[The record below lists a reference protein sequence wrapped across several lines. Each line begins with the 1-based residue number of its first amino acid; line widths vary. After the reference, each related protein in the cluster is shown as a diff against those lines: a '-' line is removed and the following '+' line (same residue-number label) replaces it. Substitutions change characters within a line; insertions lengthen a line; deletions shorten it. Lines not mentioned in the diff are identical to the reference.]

1 MLAAIVVGTLA
12 VRKRFT
18 GRRISYLLLR
28 RICGLL
34 VVSEHRHLAVFFCAE
49 GMPMTTA
56 LPPTMQA
63 ARYYGPGPALRV
75 ERIPVPRLEPGE
87 ALVRVTHAG
96 VCRTELHFLS
106 GLLNLGIAPLT
117 LGHEIVGEVVQVQPP
132 GQDLPPG
139 TRVIVNYYGTCGHCV
154 WCRSGQ
160 QNLCSQ
166 VVAQLGF
173 SADGGYAEFVKA
185 RADMLVPLP
194 AHLDAAQAC
203 TLGCSATTALHA
215 ARRIAPVQLGDTVL
229 IYGAGGVGY
238 ALVQVCKL
246 SGAQVLVV
254 GRSERK
260 LQLARELGA
269 DAVIHAGHEPVAETV
284 RRLTGNEGVDI
295 LFELVGTRET
305 MDQSLQC
312 LRKRGR
318 LVFIGYSEDQLIA
331 NPLLLVIGELQILAS
346 VGSTQQDLLDAVAL
360 ASQGKLRQVI
370 DRVVPLDQVN
380 DTLQALQRGEV
391 AGRAVLQP

>member
-1 MLAAIVVGTLA
+1 
-12 VRKRFT
+12 
-18 GRRISYLLLR
+18 
-28 RICGLL
+28 
-34 VVSEHRHLAVFFCAE
+34 
-49 GMPMTTA
+49 MTTTI
-56 LPPTMQA
+56 PPTMQA
-63 ARYYGPGPALRV
+63 ARYHGPGPALRIETV
-75 ERIPVPRLEPGE
+75 AVPSIGAGE
-87 ALVRVTHAG
+87 VLVRITHAG

-117 LGHEIVGEVVQVQPP
+117 LGHEMVGEVAQVGDGVQSVQV
-132 GQDLPPG
+132 GA
-139 TRVIVNYYGTCGHCV
+139 RVIVNYYGTCGHCV
-154 WCRSGQ
+154 WCRTGQ

-246 SGAQVLVV
+246 SGARVLVV

-260 LQLARELGA
+260 LQLALDLGA
-269 DAVIHAGHEPVAETV
+269 DAVIHAGQEPVAETV
-284 RRLTGNEGVDI
+284 RRLTDNEGVDI
-295 LFELVGTRET
+295 LFELVATRET
-305 MDQSLQC
+305 MDQSLQS

-346 VGSTQQDLLDAVAL
+346 VGSTQQDLIDAVAL
-360 ASQGKLRQVI
+360 ASSGKLRQVI
-370 DRVVPLDQVN
+370 DRVVPLAQVN
-380 DTLQALQRGEV
+380 ETLHALQRGDV